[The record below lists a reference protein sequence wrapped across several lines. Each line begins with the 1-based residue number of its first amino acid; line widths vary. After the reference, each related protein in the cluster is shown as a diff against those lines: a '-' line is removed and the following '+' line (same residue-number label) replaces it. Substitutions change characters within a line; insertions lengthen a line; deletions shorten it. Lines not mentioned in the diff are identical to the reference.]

1 MAPINVSDLIA
12 KILKEEGV
20 EWWAGVHGGHVWQLL
35 MSVSAQNI
43 KLYHVRHEQCGA
55 FMADGWGRV
64 TRKPGVCFGTAGP
77 GVSNMVT
84 GVYMGYLAKSPM
96 ICLFGQ
102 HGTAEDAWT
111 PFQEAYADKLFPSF
125 TKWTR
130 RMVDA
135 GMVGYFMQK
144 AFRDA
149 LSYPNGPVGIEIP
162 TNILGAPAGDYPG
175 NVRGYLP
182 HGRSAFPAPP
192 AGDPTMV
199 EKAVRMLID
208 AKHPVVIGGDGIY
221 WSDGS
226 KELQEFIELIN
237 SPVHT
242 RRAGR
247 GAVPESHPLSFSG
260 GYRGPI
266 LNQADIVC
274 ILGLRMSMLEH
285 FGMPPTYPAQNVRYI
300 QVSEDPEELTTRLPT
315 EVSIYGSPKTV
326 LQQMT
331 QVAKEILKGKKP
343 DRSEWISFIQNLK
356 AKDAAETRAV
366 VEKAKEN
373 KLVHPDYLAAEILNT
388 MDKDATVILDS
399 FSMAGFI
406 TDKFQANF
414 ASQMLDSATWG
425 GVGQGVGI
433 GMGAQL
439 GRPGKQV
446 IVLLG
451 DGGLGI
457 AGWDIETAA
466 RYNIPVCYIL
476 FNNSSWISNLG
487 QQLIMP
493 DVVARGDSWGISK
506 DIRYDKIFAEMGC
519 HTEYVTEPQQIAPAL
534 KRALTSGKAS
544 VINIIPDS
552 TVIPPQ
558 LVGRIKY
565 YQAQFAAKKS

>member
-1 MAPINVSDLIA
+1 MAPINVSDLVA
-12 KILKEEGV
+12 KILKENGV
-20 EWWAGVHGGHVWQLL
+20 EWWAGVHGGHIWQLI

-43 KLYHVRHEQCGA
+43 KMYHVRHEQCGA
-55 FMADGWGRV
+55 FMADGYGRV
-64 TRKPGVCFGTAGP
+64 TKKPGVCFGTAGP
-77 GVSNMVT
+77 GVTNMLT
-84 GVYMGYLAKSPM
+84 GVVMGYLAKSPM

-102 HGTAEDAWT
+102 HGTAEDAWA
-111 PFQEAYADKLFPSF
+111 PFQEAYADKIFPSA

-149 LSYPNGPVGIEIP
+149 TSYPDGPVGVEIP
-162 TNILGAPAGDYPG
+162 TNILGAPAGDYPDRI
-175 NVRGYLP
+175 RGYLP
-182 HGRSAFPAPP
+182 QGKSAFPAPP
-192 AGDPTMV
+192 AGDPPMI
-199 EKAVRMLID
+199 EKAVKMLIE

-221 WSDGS
+221 WSGAEA
-226 KELQEFIELIN
+226 ELKQFIELIN

-242 RRAGR
+242 RRSGR
-247 GAVPESHPLSFSG
+247 GAVPETHPQAFTG

-266 LNQADIVC
+266 LNAADVVC

-285 FGMPPTYPAQNVRYI
+285 FGMPPTYPMGARYI
-300 QVSEDPEELTTRLPT
+300 QISEDPEEQTTRLPT
-315 EVSIYGSPKTV
+315 EVSITASPKIA
-326 LQQMT
+326 LQQMI
-331 QVAKEILKGKKP
+331 QVAKEMLKGKKP
-343 DRSEWISFIQNLK
+343 DRAEWFSFIQGLK
-356 AKDAAETRAV
+356 AKDEAETKAV
-366 VEKAKEN
+366 IEKGAQD
-373 KLVHPDYLAAEILNT
+373 KLIHPDYLADQILKT
-388 MDKDATVILDS
+388 MAPDATVILDS
-399 FSMAGFI
+399 FSMSGFI
-406 TDKFQANF
+406 TDKFKANF

-457 AGWDIETAA
+457 SGWDIETAA
-466 RYNIPVCYIL
+466 RYNIPVCYVL

-493 DVVARGDSWGISK
+493 DVVARGDKWSITENV
-506 DIRYDKIFAEMGC
+506 RYDKIFAEMGL
-519 HTEYVTEPQQIAPAL
+519 HTEYVTKPEEIAPAL
-534 KRALTSGKAS
+534 QRSLKSGKAS
-544 VINIIPDS
+544 LLNVIPDNN
-552 TVIPPQ
+552 VVPPQ

-565 YQAQFAAKKS
+565 YQAQFAAKKG

>member
-20 EWWAGVHGGHVWQLL
+20 EWWAGVHGGHVWQLI

-43 KLYHVRHEQCGA
+43 KMYHVRHEQCGA

-102 HGTAEDAWT
+102 HGTAEDGWT

-149 LSYPNGPVGIEIP
+149 LSYPDGPIGIEIP
-162 TNILGAPAGDYPG
+162 TNILGAPAGDYPDRL
-175 NVRGYLP
+175 RGYLP
-182 HGRSAFPAPP
+182 HGKSAFPAPP
-192 AGDPTMV
+192 AGDPPMV
-199 EKAVRMLID
+199 EKAVRMLIE

-221 WSDGS
+221 WSDAS

-247 GAVPESHPLSFSG
+247 GAVPEVHSLSFSG

-266 LNQADIVC
+266 LNAADIVC

-285 FGMPPTYPAQNVRYI
+285 FGMPPTYPMGARYI
-300 QVSEDPEELTTRLPT
+300 QVSEDPEEQTTRLPT
-315 EVSIYGSPKTV
+315 EVSITGSPKIV
-326 LQQMT
+326 LKQMIDC
-331 QVAKEILKGKKP
+331 AKEILKGKKP
-343 DRSEWISFIQNLK
+343 DRSEWISFVQNLK
-356 AKDAAETRAV
+356 AKDAAETKAAV
-366 VEKAKEN
+366 EEAKKD

-388 MDKDATVILDS
+388 MDKDATVLLDS

-406 TDKFQANF
+406 TDKFQAGF
-414 ASQMLDSATWG
+414 ANQMLDAATWG

-433 GMGAQL
+433 AMGAQL

-446 IVLLG
+446 ICLLG
-451 DGGLGI
+451 DGGLGV

-466 RYNIPVCYIL
+466 RYNIPVCYLL

-519 HTEYVTEPQQIAPAL
+519 HTEYVTEPGQVAPAL
-534 KRALTSGKAS
+534 KRALTSGKTS
-544 VINIIPDS
+544 VINVIPNSD
-552 TVIPPQ
+552 VIPPQ